1 MRRFALIA
9 TALAVLVAA
18 GGALAASSSQV
29 NTYKATLKFTPKA
42 AGTAKKPV
50 PVSFTQDIKAAGT
63 NGNRTAVLSD
73 ITTKVYGIKADGK
86 DFPTC
91 SSKKIAAAQNDT
103 VCPKGA
109 MVASGWIT
117 AVLGSS
123 TNFQQAGAACDPLL
137 HVWNGGQGHL
147 TFFFVDQGSH
157 QCLGGSLHTG
167 QVGPYPATYKM
178 KGKYMVLDVP
188 IPGFVDYP
196 LGTSGG
202 LAGSL
207 ESEHLVWKKAT
218 KKVHGKTVATFAS
231 IGCQGKK
238 RPYSTT
244 FKAALPGQPTQTST
258 VSAKAPC

>member
-1 MRRFALIA
+1 MRRFVLIA
-9 TALAVLVAA
+9 TALGALVVAA
-18 GGALAASSSQV
+18 GAFAASSSKV
-29 NTYKATLKFTPKA
+29 NTYKATLKFTTKA
-42 AGTAKKPV
+42 AGTASKPV
-50 PVSFTQDIKAAGT
+50 PIGFTQNIKASGT

-73 ITTKVYGIKADGK
+73 ITTKIYGIKADGK

-91 SSKKIAAAQNDT
+91 SAKKIAADQKDT
-103 VCPKGA
+103 KCPKGA
-109 MVASGWIT
+109 LVASGWIT

-123 TNFQQAGAACDPLL
+123 TNFQEAGSACDPLL
-137 HVWNGGQGHL
+137 HVWNSGQGKL

-178 KGKYMVLDVP
+178 KGKWMVLDVP

-196 LGTSGG
+196 LGATGG

-207 ESEHLVWKKAT
+207 ETEHLVWKKAT
-218 KKVHGKTVATFAS
+218 TKVHGKTVATFAS
-231 IGCQGKK
+231 IGCKGKT

-244 FKAALPGQPTQTST
+244 FKAALPGQPTETDT
-258 VSAKAPC
+258 VSGKARC